1 MNSAS
6 VQAPT
11 DLQAA
16 REAALDRLL
25 RDNRLDAADR
35 VSLGADAST
44 RSYQR
49 IFAGDRTFILMNA
62 PPHEEL
68 GPCPALAGKEERR
81 ALGWNAISRLAA
93 SRVEAFVAIGQYLR
107 DQGLSAPEIVDVDIA
122 HGWALLED
130 FGDRLFVQ
138 AIPEG
143 ADEITLYR
151 EAGRVL
157 AHVQSTDAPLS
168 LHGRIGQ
175 SQASYTW
182 PLLDYDAFAL
192 EANADLFAD
201 WIGALYPGLALDA
214 LFRQNWTILR
224 GELVERAQSF
234 ARVFTI
240 RDFHA
245 ENLLWLPE
253 REGLKRV
260 GILDFQD
267 AVRGWGAWDFVMLL
281 QDARRD
287 VSPRAANAALR
298 AYWDLTGR
306 PEAEFAAEWAVL
318 GTLNALRIL
327 GVFARLIARD
337 KKEKYQRFLA
347 REWGHLDANLLH
359 ADLAPMRELLVR
371 HIGRDLLPQAG
382 QV

>member
-1 MNSAS
+1 M
-6 VQAPT
+6 QAQS
-11 DLQAA
+11 DIQAA
-16 REAALDRLL
+16 RAAALERLL
-25 RDNRLDAADR
+25 RDNKLEQADR

-49 IFAGDRTFILMNA
+49 IVAGDRTFILMNA
-62 PPHEEL
+62 PPHAES

-107 DQGLSAPEIVDVDIA
+107 DQGLSAPEILDVDIA

-130 FGDRLFVQ
+130 FGDRLFMQ
-138 AIPEG
+138 AIPAG
-143 ADEITLYR
+143 ADEIALYR
-151 EAGRVL
+151 EAGKVL
-157 AHVQSTDAPLS
+157 AHVQSADVPQS

-175 SQASYTW
+175 SQTSYGW

-201 WIGALYPGLALDA
+201 WIGQLYPDLSLDDG
-214 LFRQNWTILR
+214 FRNRWNALR
-224 GELVERAQSF
+224 GELVERAQGF

-253 REGLKRV
+253 REGLRRV

-287 VSPRAANAALR
+287 VSPQAANAALR

-306 PEAEFAAEWAVL
+306 NEAEFSAEWAVL

-327 GVFARLIARD
+327 GIFARLIMRD
-337 KKEKYQRFLA
+337 KKEKYRSFLA
-347 REWGHLDANLLH
+347 REWGHLNANLLH

-371 HIGRDLLPQAG
+371 HIGRDLLHQAG